1 MNQSNDKWVETKSQ
15 KKDSLLLKIFKVI
28 LGIIGIIILIIGLT
42 AK

>member
-1 MNQSNDKWVETKSQ
+1 MNQSNDKWVEAKSQ
-15 KKDSLLLKIFKVI
+15 NKDSLLLKIFKVI